1 MNLVQSPA
9 RACLGLAEAT
19 VDLGAV
25 KANVRGFRQRLR
37 PGTEVLAVVKANGF
51 GHGAVQIAKAAVDAG
66 ATWLGVARADE
77 ALELRAAGL
86 TVPILAWLYDATEL
100 MWLSDVDVSVATVAE
115 LQQVV
120 SAPSVHH
127 VHLKLDTGL
136 HRGGSTPDQ
145 WIELT
150 RAAAHYE
157 ALGAV
162 KVRGIWSHLSHGDEL
177 DATHSR
183 RQLGLLR
190 TGVALARRAGL
201 EPSVIHLAN
210 SAGTLTLD
218 APDCNLVRIGAGLY
232 GIDELGTGLRPAM
245 RLVTKVAQVRRIR
258 AGEGVS
264 YNHDYVTPT
273 DTTIALIPLGYADGI
288 PRSAGTG
295 GGSVGAGRGTHP
307 ASGRANP
314 AHPARASANPASPAA
329 SVLIRGV
336 RMPVRGRIA
345 MDQFLVD
352 AGDIPVEPGEPV
364 IVFGP
369 GDHGEPTAAD
379 WAQWAGTIPH
389 EIYCGLGSRV
399 PRRYEEASR

>member
-1 MNLVQSPA
+1 MVGMNLLQSPA
-9 RACLGLAEAT
+9 RACFGLAEAT
-19 VDLGAV
+19 IDLAAV
-25 KANVRGFRQRLR
+25 KANVCHYRRQIRT
-37 PGTEVLAVVKANGF
+37 GTEIMAVVKANGF

-183 RQLGLLR
+183 RQLELLR
-190 TGVALARRAGL
+190 AGVALARRAGL
-201 EPSVIHLAN
+201 EPSVVHLAN
-210 SAGTLTLD
+210 SAGALTLD

-232 GIDELGTGLRPAM
+232 GIDELGTGLQPAM

-273 DTTIALIPLGYADGI
+273 DTTVALIPLGYADGI
-288 PRSAGTG
+288 PRVAGT
-295 GGSVGAGRGTHP
+295 AD
-307 ASGRANP
+307 AQ
-314 AHPARASANPASPAA
+314 A

-336 RMPVRGRIA
+336 RMPIRGRIA
-345 MDQFLVD
+345 MDQFVVD
-352 AGDIPVEPGEPV
+352 AGDVPVEPGEPV
-364 IVFGP
+364 VVFGP
-369 GDHGEPTAAD
+369 GDHGEPTAAE
-379 WAQWAGTIPH
+379 WARWAGTIPH
-389 EIYCGLGSRV
+389 EIYTGLGSRV
-399 PRRYEEASR
+399 PRRYEEATR

>member
-9 RACLGLAEAT
+9 RACLGLAEAA

-25 KANVRGFRQRLR
+25 KANVRSFRQRLR

-127 VHLKLDTGL
+127 IHLKLDTGL

-183 RQLGLLR
+183 RQLELLR

-210 SAGTLTLD
+210 SAGALTLD

-264 YNHDYVTPT
+264 YHHDYVTPT

-295 GGSVGAGRGTHP
+295 GGVDETGAP
-307 ASGRANP
+307 
-314 AHPARASANPASPAA
+314 PAA

>member
-1 MNLVQSPA
+1 MNLVQSPP
-9 RACLGLAEAT
+9 RAVIGLAEAAI
-19 VDLGAV
+19 DLGAV
-25 KANVRGFRQRLR
+25 RANVRHYQRQLR
-37 PGTEVLAVVKANGF
+37 PGTAIMAVVKANGF

-100 MWLSDVDVSVATVAE
+100 MWLSDVDVSVATVSE

-157 ALGAV
+157 ALGAI
-162 KVRGIWSHLSHGDEL
+162 KVRGIWSHLSHGD
-177 DATHSR
+177 DAAAPHSR
-183 RQLGLLR
+183 RQLELLR
-190 TGVALARRAGL
+190 AGVVLARRAGL

-210 SAGTLTLD
+210 SAGALTLD

-232 GIDELGTGLRPAM
+232 GIDEMGAGLRPAM
-245 RLVTKVAQVRRIR
+245 QLVTKVAQVRRIR

-264 YNHDYVTPT
+264 YNHSYVTPT

-288 PRSAGTG
+288 PRSAGAG
-295 GGSVGAGRGTHP
+295 GAGADTE
-307 ASGRANP
+307 
-314 AHPARASANPASPAA
+314 A
-329 SVLIRGV
+329 SVLVRGV

-352 AGDIPVEPGEPV
+352 AGDLPVEPGEPV
-364 IVFGP
+364 VVFGP
-369 GDHGEPTAAD
+369 GDQGEPTAAD

-389 EIYCGLGSRV
+389 EIYTGLGSRV
-399 PRRYEEASR
+399 PRRYKEATR

>member
-1 MNLVQSPA
+1 V
-9 RACLGLAEAT
+9 GLAET
-19 VDLGAV
+19 VIDLSAV
-25 KANVRGFRQRLR
+25 RDNVKTLTKRIR
-37 PGTEVLAVVKANGF
+37 PGTEVMAIVKADAFN
-51 GHGAVQIAKAAVDAG
+51 HGAVQVATAAIEAG

-77 ALELRAAGL
+77 ALQLRAAGI
-86 TVPILAWLYDATEL
+86 TEPIMIWLYDASEL
-100 MWLSDVDVSVATVAE
+100 LLLTDIDVSVSTVPE
-115 LQQVV
+115 LQQIA
-120 SAPSVHH
+120 SAPNVHN
-127 VHLKLDTGL
+127 VHLKLDTGM
-136 HRGGSTPDQ
+136 HRGGSAPDQ

-162 KVRGIWSHLSHGDEL
+162 KVRGLWSHLSHGDEL

-183 RQLGLLR
+183 RQLELLR
-190 TGVALARRAGL
+190 AGVALARRAGL
-201 EPSVIHLAN
+201 EPSVVHLAN
-210 SAGTLTLD
+210 SAGSLTLD

-232 GIDELGTGLRPAM
+232 GIDELDSGLRPAM

-273 DTTIALIPLGYADGI
+273 DTTVALIPLGYADGI
-288 PRSAGTG
+288 PRPAGTG
-295 GGSVGAGRGTHP
+295 GGAEQRGRPGA
-307 ASGRANP
+307 ASA
-314 AHPARASANPASPAA
+314 ARAGASA

-345 MDQFLVD
+345 MDQFVVD

-364 IVFGP
+364 VVFGP
-369 GDHGEPTAAD
+369 GDQGEPTAAE

-389 EIYCGLGSRV
+389 EIYTGLGSRV
-399 PRRYEEASR
+399 PRRYEEATR

>member
-1 MNLVQSPA
+1 
-9 RACLGLAEAT
+9 
-19 VDLGAV
+19 
-25 KANVRGFRQRLR
+25 
-37 PGTEVLAVVKANGF
+37 
-51 GHGAVQIAKAAVDAG
+51 
-66 ATWLGVARADE
+66 
-77 ALELRAAGL
+77 
-86 TVPILAWLYDATEL
+86 
-100 MWLSDVDVSVATVAE
+100 
-115 LQQVV
+115 
-120 SAPSVHH
+120 
-127 VHLKLDTGL
+127 
-136 HRGGSTPDQ
+136 
-145 WIELT
+145 
-150 RAAAHYE
+150 
-157 ALGAV
+157 
-162 KVRGIWSHLSHGDEL
+162 
-177 DATHSR
+177 
-183 RQLGLLR
+183 
-190 TGVALARRAGL
+190 
-201 EPSVIHLAN
+201 VIHLAN
-210 SAGTLTLD
+210 SAGALTLD

-232 GIDELGTGLRPAM
+232 GIDELGIGLRPAM

-295 GGSVGAGRGTHP
+295 GGSVSAGRGE
-307 ASGRANP
+307 G
-314 AHPARASANPASPAA
+314 AHPANGGADPAYPA

-352 AGDIPVEPGEPV
+352 AGDVPVEPGEPV